1 MEESSQLVVTDGP
14 EAPATS
20 QNQQSQAD
28 NDSQVISMWLHGR
41 PATTQR
47 AYEYE
52 IRGLLAAVAK
62 PLRHFTLGD
71 LQGYFSHLEKLA
83 SASRAR
89 AVNAAKSLF
98 SFALRIGYLTFNP
111 CAALQSPRVKNTLA
125 ERILPEAQVHQM
137 IALEPN
143 LRNRV
148 LLRLLYAAGGR
159 VSEVCGLKWRDVQER
174 EGAGQVTI
182 FGKGGKTRVVLLSP
196 DTWAALISLKG
207 EAGVDKPVFPSRKG
221 KGHLHPAQ
229 VHRIVRAAA
238 KRAGIEAPVSPHWL
252 RHAHA
257 SHALDRGAPI
267 HLVQAT
273 LGHASVATT
282 GKYLHARPEDSSAR
296 YLGI

>member
-1 MEESSQLVVTDGP
+1 MTESGQLVAANEP
-14 EAPATS
+14 EAPATG
-20 QNQQSQAD
+20 QAQQSQAD
-28 NDSQVISMWLHGR
+28 NDGQVLSMWLHGR

-47 AYEYE
+47 AYAYE
-52 IRGLLAAVAK
+52 IRGLLAAIGK
-62 PLRHFTLGD
+62 PLQAITLGD
-71 LQGYFSHLEKLA
+71 LQGYFSRLEELA
-83 SASRAR
+83 PASRAR

-98 SFALRIGYLTFNP
+98 SFALRIGYLGFNP

-143 LRNRV
+143 QRNRV
-148 LLRLLYAAGGR
+148 LLRILYAAGGR

-207 EAGVDKPVFPSRKG
+207 DAGLDDPVFPSRKG

-238 KRAGIEAPVSPHWL
+238 KRASIEGPVSPHWL

-273 LGHASVATT
+273 LGHRRLSVLPKLLSWHLMIP
-282 GKYLHARPEDSSAR
+282 GS
-296 YLGI
+296 